1 MISLRFDDAPAA
13 HEESHG
19 AAGGV
24 IEGRKPKSR
33 ARQRASS
40 VVKNTMRRFLN
51 FLYDAAAW
59 LAALAMIG
67 VLVMVLTSIIG
78 RLLHFHLPGT
88 DAYAGYSMA
97 AAGFLA
103 LAHTLRKNEHIR
115 VTLLIGRLTGGARR
129 GLELWALTA
138 AVLLAGL
145 FAWFSLR
152 LVWQSHQFND
162 MSTGNDATPLWIP
175 QIAMAVGT
183 VLLFVAFVDEWVQEL
198 RGLRVRDAG
207 DEEALHNE

>member
-1 MISLRFDDAPAA
+1 
-13 HEESHG
+13 
-19 AAGGV
+19 
-24 IEGRKPKSR
+24 
-33 ARQRASS
+33 
-40 VVKNTMRRFLN
+40 MRRFLN

-183 VLLFVAFVDEWVQEL
+183 VILAIAFLDELVLEMMGKRVDASS
-198 RGLRVRDAG
+198 G
-207 DEEALHNE
+207 EALRNE